1 MSVYQCH
8 RRANKWSWLENND
21 EIEFKFY
28 KTLNNNDDEIALVID
43 LSAEVA
49 DERITAVLGDNIS
62 LFHLSIE
69 TPNRSFVT
77 NENIQSAF
85 VECFRKAMEELK
97 NLKKSKG
104 VIHVFPVMPN
114 SLAIKAGMDYM
125 PKADLPLVIYEQS
138 KASEG
143 FFEALTIGG

>member
-1 MSVYQCH
+1 MTSIMYWYTNVTVEPT
-8 RRANKWSWLENND
+8 NGLGW
-21 EIEFKFY
+21 

-43 LSAEVA
+43 LSAEVD
-49 DERITAVLGDNIS
+49 DERITSVLGDNIS
-62 LFHLSIE
+62 VFHLSIE
-69 TPNRSFVT
+69 TPNRNFVT

-85 VECFRKAMEELK
+85 VECFRKAMEKLK

-138 KASEG
+138 KATEG